1 MPASSASAMRRSN
14 NAFERKGN
22 EMRPELKN
30 RPPESGSTD
39 AGQIDG
45 RESAD
50 RTSGR
55 RLGRLEYLLLALIA
69 LGVAVTLV
77 MAVVDP
83 SG

>member
-1 MPASSASAMRRSN
+1 
-14 NAFERKGN
+14 
-22 EMRPELKN
+22 MRPEPKD
-30 RPPESGSTD
+30 RPPESASAD
-39 AGQIDG
+39 AARIAAG
-45 RESAD
+45 ESAD